1 MRCTGPF
8 SRVDSARYTAS
19 MNHIDATAPVADSP
33 QRHLAAILDGQR
45 PATLLTL
52 SLNPMPVV
60 DQWCQ
65 ERGTQ
70 LTRLEEPDPFDDLA
84 RLGRFDL
91 VIVADQLE
99 YMTRDNGT
107 ELLGL
112 LRNLH
117 TNALVVLY
125 QPQRAPDT
133 LRWPRNDFLGMGL
146 RREADF
152 EDGER
157 SMTLY
162 SYELDTYNFRRAWNN
177 PQYWANPE
185 NWGRYWW

>member
-1 MRCTGPF
+1 
-8 SRVDSARYTAS
+8 
-19 MNHIDATAPVADSP
+19 MNHIDATALVADSP
-33 QRHLAAILDGQR
+33 QRHLAAILDGQQ
-45 PATLLTL
+45 PARLLTL

-60 DQWCQ
+60 DQWCKDH
-65 ERGTQ
+65 GTH
-70 LTRLEEPDPFDDLA
+70 LTRLEEPDPFDSLA
-84 RLGRFDL
+84 RHGRFDL
-91 VIVADQLE
+91 AIVADQLE
-99 YMTRDNGT
+99 YMTRDSGT

-117 TNALVVLY
+117 TNAMVVLY
-125 QPQRAPDT
+125 QPQHAPDA